1 MNARKIQK
9 FAEAEP
15 NAKIPKD
22 HISAFAKM
30 VSIMSK
36 VMAVRTRTNV
46 KSLRTIRGRHVDMGT
61 VSIRLEAIHVNAN
74 RDIFTKD
81 RALRTTL
88 TQGIP
93 NYIWTPYESPQKI
106 MVRENL
112 NVSKM
117 IVLTTIRT

>member
-1 MNARKIQK
+1 MNVRKIQK

-74 RDIFTKD
+74 LDIFIKD
-81 RALRTTL
+81 RALRTIITH
-88 TQGIP
+88 GIADHMR
-93 NYIWTPYESPQKI
+93 K
-106 MVRENL
+106 
-112 NVSKM
+112 
-117 IVLTTIRT
+117 